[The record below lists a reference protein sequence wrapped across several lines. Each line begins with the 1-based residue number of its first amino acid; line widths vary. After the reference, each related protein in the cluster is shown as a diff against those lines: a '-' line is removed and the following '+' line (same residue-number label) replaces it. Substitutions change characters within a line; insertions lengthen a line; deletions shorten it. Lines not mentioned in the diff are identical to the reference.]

1 MNANT
6 AFDNDPVPMGIAD
19 SRGSMESAGD
29 SVAFALGDG
38 DRIFKASEA
47 FLKLVGYS
55 IKDLLDGHLGWQ
67 DLAPPKSPRGE
78 ITELCPGSS
87 VVDVAPFTKELVR
100 KDGERILG
108 KISAVILN
116 RVPFRWFATVH
127 PLPPADLRLLK
138 GQPIRLV
145 TPEFEE
151 FVGSCPA
158 MQRVME
164 LVRQV
169 APTDATTLILG
180 ETGTGKE
187 LVARAVHKLSRRRD
201 SPFVTLN
208 CAALPAGTLESE
220 LFGHERGAFTGAHT
234 QRLGRFELANNG
246 TLFLDEVGDLPVELQ
261 PKLLRA
267 LQEGTIERLG
277 GTKTIPVNVRVIAA
291 TNRDLTAMMAKQMFR
306 SELFYRLNVFPITTP
321 ALRERGKDLSLL
333 IQHFTQ
339 HYAQQLNKTIVRI
352 PNTTMS
358 AMMAWQWPG
367 NIRELENF
375 ILRSVILTRGTVL
388 EAPVE
393 ELPQNGVAVIETLDE
408 MKRQRIL
415 TVLKDCNGVIKV
427 AAGRLGMCRTT
438 LNALMGRLEIH
449 RRDFM

>member
-1 MNANT
+1 MTVNT
-6 AFDNDPVPMGIAD
+6 ASNDDLDPKASVGPMR
-19 SRGSMESAGD
+19 SLE
-29 SVAFALGDG
+29 AFALGDG
-38 DRIFKASEA
+38 DRIFKASDA
-47 FLKLVGYS
+47 FLELVGYS
-55 IKDLLDGHLGWQ
+55 IKDLLDGHLGWR
-67 DLAPPKSPRGE
+67 DLAPQHSQRGE
-78 ITELCPGSS
+78 STALCPGSS
-87 VVDVAPFTKELVR
+87 VVDVAPFTRELVR
-100 KDGERILG
+100 KDGERVVG
-108 KISAVILN
+108 RISAVILN
-116 RVPFRWFATVH
+116 TAPFRWFATVH
-127 PLPPADLRLLK
+127 PLPSADSQVIK

-145 TPEFEE
+145 TPGFEE
-151 FVGSCPA
+151 FVGSCAA

-208 CAALPAGTLESE
+208 CAALPAGILESE

-234 QRLGRFELANNG
+234 QRLGRFELADNG

-277 GTKTIPVNVRVIAA
+277 GTKSIRVNVRVIAA
-291 TNRDLTAMMAKQMFR
+291 TNRDLTAMMGERTFR
-306 SELFYRLNVFPITTP
+306 SELFYRLSVFPITTP
-321 ALRERGKDLSLL
+321 TLRERGEDLSLL

-339 HYAQQLNKTIVRI
+339 QYAEQLKKEIVRI
-352 PNTTMS
+352 PSATLE
-358 AMMAWQWPG
+358 AMMAWDWPG

-375 ILRSVILTRGTVL
+375 ILRSVILTRGKVL

-393 ELPQNGVAVIETLDE
+393 ELSPKGGWVGETLDE
-408 MKRQRIL
+408 TKRQRIL
-415 TVLKDCNGVIKV
+415 TVLKDCNGVVKV
-427 AAGRLGMCRTT
+427 AADRLGMPRTT
-438 LNALMGRLEIH
+438 LNALMSRLEIQ
-449 RRDFM
+449 RRDFT